1 MAYKDLSLKE
11 RHAII
16 RESVSRGI
24 HRLSEIEAMYDAS
37 HAMPEQQIAV
47 APVEAAPQEVD
58 INTQP
63 NLLAEG
69 GGIHIK
75 PSKRGTFTAAAT
87 KHGKSVQAFASQ
99 VLAHKENYSPAMVK
113 KANFARNASH
123 WHGEG
128 GDTTKVYSNYMDA
141 IDAPKDVLGKL
152 WLLGRMFARRQQ
164 DRGINPF
171 GSGISNCTLSATQWV
186 DPNNPIMSAKTI
198 VSNPTA
204 HGYIPISVEDAIP
217 GDLIIASNK
226 QDNAFHSMYIDGFD
240 AENNPIVRYSRGA
253 GVPSSLVSGITL
265 GEYHKRDN
273 GKHEKDNYYRYVEN
287 GIPLPEVTVTPNK
300 KSTGGPLYPFSFS
313 KAPLPRVRY

>member
-1 MAYKDLSLKE
+1 MAYSDLSLKD
-11 RHAII
+11 RAQ
-16 RESVSRGI
+16 VI
-24 HRLSEIEAMYDAS
+24 HLGVQAGLKSLKDIQSFYDSMHTEPEAD
-37 HAMPEQQIAV
+37 EF
-47 APVEAAPQEVD
+47 
-58 INTQP
+58 
-63 NLLAEG
+63 AEG
-69 GGIHIK
+69 GSIHIA
-75 PSKRGTFTAAAT
+75 PSKKGTFTAAAT

-99 VLAHKENYSPAMVK
+99 VLANKENYSPAMVK
-113 KANFARNASH
+113 KANFARNAAH

-152 WLLGRMFARRQQ
+152 GLLGRMFARVQQ

-204 HGYIPISVEDAIP
+204 HGYIPISAEDAIP
-217 GDLIIASNK
+217 GDLIIASNN
-226 QDNAFHSMYIDGFD
+226 QGNSFHSMYIDGFD
-240 AENNPIVRYSRGA
+240 AENNPMVRYSRGA

-287 GIPLPEVTVTPNK
+287 GIPLPEVVVTPNK
-300 KSTGGPLYPFSFS
+300 KSTGGPMYPFSFS
-313 KAPLPRVRY
+313 KQEKPLVRY